1 MVAFGFGGST
11 KAGPLNEQRRGQ
23 LLKLIVGELYAGVSH
38 DIVMRVAL
46 LQNAIGQRNVVNALI
61 GIIPSSNSIPTSPD
75 VMGGKNEEKLSEKT
89 RESKLLHSLRFLVTF
104 RCSRNY

>member
-1 MVAFGFGGST
+1 MRHICHISYHPR
-11 KAGPLNEQRRGQ
+11 PLDEECCRKF
-23 LLKLIVGELYAGVSH
+23 LKLIVGELYARVSH

-89 RESKLLHSLRFLVTF
+89 RESKLLHSLRFLVTL